1 MRRLV
6 LLSLLT
12 LPFSTV
18 FAHAAEQSRSTP
30 AFKAIEIKGPINI
43 VVEAGKPHAV
53 TVQGDDKFVSRV
65 VTEVVDGEL
74 KIYLRDKGPS
84 SMSGESRILVAMPA
98 LGKFI
103 AEGAGEARLTNI
115 SGDRLDVSYKGAGK
129 LSAAGKVKWLR
140 LKAQGVGEVDT
151 KALIAEDVDVNF
163 EGLGGVK
170 VYASGKLN
178 AVVRGMGELSYYG
191 KPRTVNKSVAGV
203 GSVKAAD

>member
-6 LLSLLT
+6 LLTALS
-12 LPFSTV
+12 FSTV
-18 FAHAAEQSRSTP
+18 LAHAAEQTRSTP
-30 AFKAIEIKGPINI
+30 AFTAIEIKGPISI
-43 VVEAGKPHAV
+43 HVEAGKAHTLKV
-53 TVQGDDKFVSRV
+53 RGDEQFLRRV
-65 VTEVVDGEL
+65 ATEVVNGEL
-74 KIYLRDKGPS
+74 KIYMREK
-84 SMSGESRILVAMPA
+84 MSGSTSGDSRIAITMPQ

-103 AEGAGEARLTNI
+103 AEGAGEARLVNL
-115 SGDRLDVSYKGAGK
+115 SGERIDVSYKGAGS
-129 LSAAGKVKWLR
+129 LSASGKVKWLR

-163 EGLGGVK
+163 EGLGNVK

-203 GSVKAAD
+203 GNVQPGD